1 MSLHSFIFDS
11 ADHYFERLGWSRTK
25 LFLQTRTRSWS
36 PLSLIVNIRSSID
49 IATRNIRSMRKWGNM
64 ITRSIERY
72 SGYYCNYILKRAGTP
87 VALIPHQCRDYN
99 LQRDRD
105 VIVTKRRGEF
115 PHRLARIIVQSSR
128 HLLPLDSRISFR
140 SAIDFD
146 PDVGDR
152 TVHTSSVGP

>member
-1 MSLHSFIFDS
+1 
-11 ADHYFERLGWSRTK
+11 
-25 LFLQTRTRSWS
+25 
-36 PLSLIVNIRSSID
+36 
-49 IATRNIRSMRKWGNM
+49 M
-64 ITRSIERY
+64 ITRSIDIVGIIVII
-72 SGYYCNYILKRAGTP
+72 SLKEP
-87 VALIPHQCRDYN
+87 VALIPRQCRDYN

-115 PHRLARIIVQSSR
+115 LHRLARIIVQSSR

-146 PDVGDR
+146 PDVSDR